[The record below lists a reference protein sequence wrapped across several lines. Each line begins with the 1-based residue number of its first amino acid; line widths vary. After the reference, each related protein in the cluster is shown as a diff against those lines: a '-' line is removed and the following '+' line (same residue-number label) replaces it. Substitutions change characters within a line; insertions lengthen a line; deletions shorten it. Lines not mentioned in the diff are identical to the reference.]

1 MTDRKLMKG
10 NEALA
15 LAAIQAG
22 CRYYFG
28 YPITP
33 QNEITEF
40 MSRELPK
47 VGGSFIQAESEL
59 ASINMCYGA
68 AAAGGRVLTSSS
80 SPGVALMQEGLSG
93 LANIQAPM
101 VIINIMRAGPGIGAI
116 QPAQADYFQA
126 TRGGGN
132 GDYHIIVYAPDSI
145 QEAMDMMIKAY
156 DVADEYRNPVM
167 ILADGML
174 GQMME
179 PVTIPKAKAPIMGD
193 DIGKAKPWALT
204 GHKNKRERNAIN
216 SVWLDQYAFED
227 YSNELWKKYIIAEKE
242 LPEYEIYNL
251 ENADIVFCAYGTT
264 ARIVRES
271 IDQLAHKGIK
281 AGLIRPKT
289 LWPFPY
295 HAFDEIA
302 HKAPFA
308 KLVISA
314 ELSRGQLIQ
323 DVKLAVLGKLP
334 VELIGRVA
342 GILLTPDEITAEA
355 EILYNKANGVVPC
368 CCECGSGCGPGSGP
382 ACEPDSGCSPDC
394 CVNDGPDTKTGKE
407 VE

>member
-1 MTDRKLMKG
+1 MTELKADKRIDKPSEKPAERKLMKG
-10 NEALA
+10 NEAMA
-15 LAAIQAG
+15 LAALRAG

-33 QNEITEF
+33 QNEITEY

-101 VIINIMRAGPGIGAI
+101 VIINVMRAGPGIGAI

-132 GDYHIIVYAPDSI
+132 GDYHIIVFAPESI
-145 QEAMDMMIKAY
+145 QEAMDMMGKAY

-179 PVTIPKAKAPIMGD
+179 PVLVPAARKPIMGD
-193 DIGKAKPWALT
+193 DIAKAKPWALT

-216 SVWLDQYAFED
+216 SVWLDQYAFEEF
-227 YSNELWKKYIIAEKE
+227 SNELWKKYIKAEKE
-242 LPEYEIYNL
+242 LPDYETYNL
-251 ENADIVFCAYGTT
+251 DDADLVFTAFGTT

-271 IDQLAHKGIK
+271 IDQLAQKGIK

-295 HAFDEIA
+295 AAFDEIE
-302 HKAPFA
+302 KRAPKA

-323 DVKLAVLGKLP
+323 DVKLGLVGRLP
-334 VELIGRVA
+334 VGLISRVA
-342 GILLTPDEITAEA
+342 GILLTPDDITREA
-355 EILYNKANGVVPC
+355 IDLYN
-368 CCECGSGCGPGSGP
+368 
-382 ACEPDSGCSPDC
+382 
-394 CVNDGPDTKTGKE
+394 KTGKE
-407 VE
+407 DK

>member
-15 LAAIQAG
+15 LAAIRAG

-101 VIINIMRAGPGIGAI
+101 VIINVMRAGPGIGAI

-132 GDYHIIVYAPDSI
+132 GDYHIIVYAPESI
-145 QEAMDMMIKAY
+145 QEAMDMMTKGF

-179 PVTIPKAKAPIMGD
+179 PVTIPEAQTPIMGD
-193 DIGKAKPWALT
+193 DIAKAKPWALT
-204 GHKNKRERNAIN
+204 GHKNKRDRNAIN
-216 SVWLDQYAFED
+216 SVWLDQYAFAA
-227 YSNELWKKYIIAEKE
+227 YSDKLWEKYIKAEKE
-242 LPEYEIYNL
+242 LPEYETVNL
-251 ENADIVFCAYGTT
+251 ENADIVFAAYGTT

-271 IDQLAHKGIK
+271 MDQLAHKGIK

-295 HAFDEIA
+295 KAFDEIGVQ
-302 HKAPFA
+302 APNA

-323 DVKLAVLGKLP
+323 DVKLAILGKLP
-334 VELIGRVA
+334 VELIGRA
-342 GILLTPDEITAEA
+342 SGILLTPDEITEEAEA
-355 EILYNKANGVVPC
+355 LYR
-368 CCECGSGCGPGSGP
+368 
-382 ACEPDSGCSPDC
+382 
-394 CVNDGPDTKTGKE
+394 KE

>member
-1 MTDRKLMKG
+1 MTDQKPAGATDKKLERKLMKG

-15 LAAIQAG
+15 LAAIRAG

-33 QNEITEF
+33 QNEITEY

-101 VIINIMRAGPGIGAI
+101 VVINVMRAGPGIGAI

-132 GDYHIIVYAPDSI
+132 GDYHIIVYAPESI
-145 QEAMDMMIKAY
+145 QEAMDMIGKAY

-179 PVTIPKAKAPIMGD
+179 PVTIPPARKPIMGD
-193 DIGKAKPWALT
+193 DIAKAKPWALT

-216 SVWLDQYAFED
+216 SVWLDQYAFEEF
-227 YSNELWKKYIIAEKE
+227 SNELWKKYIKAEKE
-242 LPEYEIYNL
+242 LPEYETYNL
-251 ENADIVFCAYGTT
+251 EDADLVFTAFGTT

-271 IDQLAHKGIK
+271 IDQLAQKGIK

-295 HAFDEIA
+295 AAFDEIEA
-302 HKAPFA
+302 KAPNA

-323 DVKLAVLGKLP
+323 DVKLGLLGKLP

-342 GILLTPDEITAEA
+342 GILLTPDEITQEAEA
-355 EILYNKANGVVPC
+355 LYNKTGVITPSC
-368 CCECGSGCGPGSGP
+368 SDCGY
-382 ACEPDSGCSPDC
+382 DC
-394 CVNDGPDTKTGKE
+394 IQQKE
-407 VE
+407 VK

>member
-1 MTDRKLMKG
+1 MTDKMTDKPADKMTDRKLMKG
-10 NEALA
+10 NEAMA
-15 LAAIQAG
+15 LAAIRAG

-33 QNEITEF
+33 QNEITEY

-47 VGGSFIQAESEL
+47 AGGAFIQAESEL

-101 VIINIMRAGPGIGAI
+101 VIINVMRAGPGIGAI

-132 GDYHIIVYAPDSI
+132 GDYHIIVYAPESI
-145 QEAMDMMIKAY
+145 QEAMDMMGKAY

-179 PVTIPKAKAPIMGD
+179 PVVVPEARKPIMGD
-193 DIGKAKPWALT
+193 DIAKAKPWALT

-216 SVWLDQYAFED
+216 SVWLDQYAFEEF
-227 YSNELWKKYIIAEKE
+227 SNELWKKYIKAEKE
-242 LPEYEIYNL
+242 LPEYETYNL
-251 ENADIVFCAYGTT
+251 DDADLVFTAFGTT

-271 IDQLAHKGIK
+271 IDQLAKKGIK

-295 HAFDEIA
+295 GAFDEIEK
-302 HKAPFA
+302 HAPNA

-323 DVKLAVLGKLP
+323 DVKLGLLGRLP
-334 VELIGRVA
+334 VALIGRVA
-342 GILLTPDEITAEA
+342 GILLTPDEITQEA
-355 EILYNKANGVVPC
+355 MALY
-368 CCECGSGCGPGSGP
+368 E
-382 ACEPDSGCSPDC
+382 
-394 CVNDGPDTKTGKE
+394 KTGKE
-407 VE
+407 GK

>member
-15 LAAIQAG
+15 LAAIRAG

-33 QNEITEF
+33 QNEITEY

-101 VIINIMRAGPGIGAI
+101 VIINVMRAGPGIGAI

-145 QEAMDMMIKAY
+145 QEAMDMMTKGF

-179 PVTIPKAKAPIMGD
+179 PVTIPPAQKPVMGEE
-193 DIGKAKPWALT
+193 IAKAKPWALT

-216 SVWLDQYAFED
+216 SVWLDQYAFEE
-227 YSNELWKKYIIAEKE
+227 YSDELWKKYIKAEKE
-242 LPEYEIYNL
+242 LPEYEAVDL
-251 ENADIVFCAYGTT
+251 EDADIVFAAYGTT

-271 IDQLAHKGIK
+271 MDQLADLGVK

-289 LWPFPY
+289 VWPFPY

-302 HKAPFA
+302 EKAPNC
-308 KLVISA
+308 KLVIST

-323 DVKLAVLGKLP
+323 DVKLAIQGKLP

-342 GILLTPDEITAEA
+342 GILLTPDEITEEA
-355 EILYNKANGVVPC
+355 VALYKAVG
-368 CCECGSGCGPGSGP
+368 GALSGDVAADAG
-382 ACEPDSGCSPDC
+382 AQ
-394 CVNDGPDTKTGKE
+394 TKTGKE

>member
-1 MTDRKLMKG
+1 MAERKLMKG

-15 LAAIQAG
+15 LAAIRAG

-47 VGGSFIQAESEL
+47 AGGSFIQAESEL

-101 VIINIMRAGPGIGAI
+101 VIINVMRAGPGIGAI

-132 GDYHIIVYAPDSI
+132 GDYHLIVFAPESI
-145 QEAMDMMIKAY
+145 QEAMDMMAKAY
-156 DVADEYRNPVM
+156 EVADAYRNPVM

-179 PVTIPKAKAPIMGD
+179 PVTLPEPVEPVMGEK
-193 DIGKAKPWALT
+193 ISQVKPWALT
-204 GHKNKRERNAIN
+204 GHKNKRDRNAIN
-216 SVWLDQYAFED
+216 SVWLNQHDFAKYSDQ
-227 YSNELWKKYIIAEKE
+227 LWKKYEKAQQE
-242 LPEYEIYNL
+242 LPEAQSYQL
-251 ENADIVFCAYGTT
+251 EGADLVFAAFGTT
-264 ARIVRES
+264 ARIVREAM
-271 IDQLAHKGIK
+271 DLLAKKGIK

-295 HAFDEIA
+295 DAYNEIFE
-302 HKAPFA
+302 KAPDA

-323 DVKLAVLGKLP
+323 DIKLAVLGRLP
-334 VELIGRVA
+334 VELIGRA
-342 GILLTPDEITAEA
+342 SGIMLNPEEIAQEAEA
-355 EILYNKANGVVPC
+355 LFR
-368 CCECGSGCGPGSGP
+368 
-382 ACEPDSGCSPDC
+382 
-394 CVNDGPDTKTGKE
+394 KE
-407 VE
+407 THR

>member
-1 MTDRKLMKG
+1 MADRKLMKG
-10 NEALA
+10 NEAMA
-15 LAAIQAG
+15 LAAIRAG
-22 CRYYFG
+22 CRFYFG

-33 QNEITEF
+33 QNEITEY
-40 MSRELPK
+40 MSREMPK
-47 VGGSFIQAESEL
+47 AGGSFIQAESEL

-68 AAAGGRVLTSSS
+68 AAAGGRVMTSSS

-101 VIINIMRAGPGIGAI
+101 VIINVMRAGPGIGAI

-132 GDYHIIVYAPDSI
+132 GDYHIIVFAPESI
-145 QEAMDMMIKAY
+145 QEAMDMTVRAF

-167 ILADGML
+167 VLADGML

-179 PVTIPKAKAPIMGD
+179 PVTIPEAREAVLGD
-193 DIGKAKPWALT
+193 DIPKAKPWALT
-204 GHKNKRERNAIN
+204 GHKDKRERNAIN
-216 SVWLDQYAFED
+216 SVWLDQYAFENF
-227 YSNELWKKYIIAEKE
+227 SNELWKKYIKAEQE
-242 LPEYEIYNL
+242 LPEYETYNL
-251 ENADIVFCAYGTT
+251 EGAEIVFAAFGTT
-264 ARIVRES
+264 ARIVREAIAMLNARGVS
-271 IDQLAHKGIK
+271 

-295 HAFDEIA
+295 HAFDEIPA
-302 HKAPFA
+302 KAPKA
-308 KLVISA
+308 RLVIST

-323 DVKLAVLGKLP
+323 DVKLGVAGKYP

-342 GILLTPDEITAEA
+342 GILLTPDEIVERALA
-355 EILYNKANGVVPC
+355 LLQVA
-368 CCECGSGCGPGSGP
+368 
-382 ACEPDSGCSPDC
+382 
-394 CVNDGPDTKTGKE
+394 KE